1 MLRNTIGLY
10 AIRPQ
15 FNNPIFERG
24 KGLSNIA
31 YNSKGQQVINL
42 NIYLLQHNFLS
53 GLIMRLIINVATGKL
68 SELVTYD
75 IRFSAASSSLSD
87 VLLLK
92 IISCKCKLVQF
103 YLFINQLNGI
113 LRVVL

>member
-31 YNSKGQQVINL
+31 YNSKGQQVVNL
-42 NIYLLQHNFLS
+42 NIYLL
-53 GLIMRLIINVATGKL
+53 
-68 SELVTYD
+68 
-75 IRFSAASSSLSD
+75 
-87 VLLLK
+87 
-92 IISCKCKLVQF
+92 
-103 YLFINQLNGI
+103 
-113 LRVVL
+113 